1 MITPLVSVVIANY
14 NYGRFLARSVD
25 SVLAQTHPR
34 TEVVVVDDA
43 SVDDSREVIRAYGD
57 RVVPV
62 LKTENGGQ
70 AAAFNSGFA
79 ACHGEVVLFLDS
91 DDWLY
96 PEAAARVVGAFA
108 PGVAKVQ
115 FRLHLVN
122 GKGEHIDLF
131 PAPEVSFD
139 DGDVVPLLMS
149 SGRYET
155 TVTSG
160 NAFARSTL
168 EAILPVPEKEFRI
181 SADGYL
187 VTVAALYG
195 RVVSIEEPLGAYVLH
210 GANNWVTVAGSGL
223 GGRFRRSLEH
233 DFSRYEALRRR
244 AAERG
249 HSLSPNPGFRDPLHL
264 SYRLGSLALDPG
276 SHPVH
281 GDWRATLGLRGAWAS
296 RAARLPPVRRL
307 LLAAWFL
314 AAGFLPRRMAAS
326 LIAWR
331 MVPDTRPAFVGR
343 TARRL
348 RSLLR

>member
-1 MITPLVSVVIANY
+1 MNSPAVSIVIANY
-14 NYGRFLARSVD
+14 NYGRFLGRCVD
-25 SVLAQTHPR
+25 SALAQTHAR

-43 SVDDSREVIRAYGD
+43 SSDDSREVIRTYAD

-62 LKTENGGQ
+62 LRAQNGGQ
-70 AAAFNSGFA
+70 AAAFNSGFE

-96 PEAAARVVGAFA
+96 PQAAARVLGAFA

-122 GKGEHIDLF
+122 GAGELIDLF

-139 DGDVVPLLMS
+139 DGDVVPLLLS

-168 EAILPVPEKEFRI
+168 AAILPVPETEFRI

-187 VTVAALYG
+187 VTVAPLYG

-210 GANNWVTVAGSGL
+210 GANNWMAITGQGL

-233 DFSRYEALRRR
+233 DFCRYEALRRK

-249 HSLSPNPGFRDPLHL
+249 LVLSADPGLRDPLHL
-264 SYRLGSLALDPG
+264 SYRLGSLAFDPPN
-276 SHPVH
+276 HPVRP
-281 GDWRATLGLRGAWAS
+281 DSRAALALRGARAS
-296 RAARLPPVRRL
+296 RTARLPPARRL

-314 AAGFLPRRMAAS
+314 AVGFLPRRMAAS
-326 LIAWR
+326 LISWR
-331 MVPDTRPAFVGR
+331 MVPDTRPAIVGR
-343 TARRL
+343 SLRRI